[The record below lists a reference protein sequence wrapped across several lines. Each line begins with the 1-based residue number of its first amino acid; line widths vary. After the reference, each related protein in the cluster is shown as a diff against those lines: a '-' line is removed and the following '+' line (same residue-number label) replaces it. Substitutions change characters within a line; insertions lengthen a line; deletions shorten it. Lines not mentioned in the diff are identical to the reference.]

1 MKVRYK
7 HIRLLSIVYINLL
20 VLSIISV
27 PEATAQELN
36 CNVVVNA
43 SQIETTNT
51 QVFKTLEDAIRGF
64 INDRKW
70 TNAQYEP
77 SERIRCSMNITVK
90 EYTNDGRFQCE
101 LIVQSTRPVW
111 QSSYITPVFSFRDTD
126 LAFNYMEFEP
136 LELRENTIDNNLTA
150 VLAYYCYLIIGLD
163 MDSMAAMGGTS
174 VLRMAENIVTAA
186 QMIGEKGWRAFDSN
200 RNRHAIITDYLDE
213 GSSPLRQLMYDYH
226 RKGMDELSVNA
237 SRARSNILISL
248 GGLTQTKQNK
258 PMSVLPQLFTEIKKE
273 ELVNIFKSSST
284 KEKEEVYTLLS
295 AINPSLKSEWD
306 KIKQK

>member
-27 PEATAQELN
+27 PEAAAQELN

-77 SERIRCSMNITVK
+77 NERIRCSMNITVK

-213 GSSPLRQLMYDYH
+213 GSSPLRQLIYDYH

-248 GGLTQTKQNK
+248 DGLTKTKQNK